1 MSATVTQIFL
11 AQEPVTSGD
20 EMAIV
25 VLLYGSLHLVCRLLQ
40 EGCLLYV
47 VVIEVV
53 GVFALVTP
61 CPALIHALQTCR
73 VSADCGRPAVYG
85 DK

>member
-40 EGCLLYV
+40 KGCLLYV
-47 VVIEVV
+47 VVKVV
-53 GVFALVTP
+53 GVFALITP